1 MGDVVIIG
9 GGVTGI
15 QAALDLAGHG
25 IRVHI
30 IEREPSIGG
39 HMAQL

>member
-30 IEREPSIGG
+30 IEREASIGG

>member
-15 QAALDLAGHG
+15 QAALDLADHG
-25 IRVHI
+25 IVVHL

-39 HMAQL
+39 H